1 MHLGARLAGALFL
14 GLVGASA
21 AWGKGG
27 APAPK
32 PKPPAKLKL
41 PAGCELLTE
50 GRNYALSL
58 DGKSLAF
65 ARWSPDPGNLD
76 YHAQPIPKSQVFVR
90 TLATKKDVEVKG
102 AKGWPIGWTTA
113 GGLCLSTGTVVDL
126 ATGKTV
132 PGTAVMPVPAPTA
145 KPVAGVASLPAGIA
159 VDALAWTRDGSRLA
173 YACDWTDAQFPTQS
187 GVPQYLCEVDAAG
200 TVRLFDFGDKVESR
214 EGGTLAWS
222 ADGRCLAFDI
232 PFFHTGQVP
241 PRRIGYVETGAEP
254 KLHGIAEFNQK
265 NGVPGHHEAR
275 RAMRPHAGTTG
286 PVLGACVWDATAAH
300 LVYVT
305 GTGDG
310 KADVQ
315 LWDVAAGTSR
325 ALTKDGATKWSPAID
340 AEGRRVAFL
349 TGKVDWPEDAHVMTL
364 FPALTKIDDATL
376 RVLDVLTGIA
386 KDYPVPGEP
395 AYPGNVAWSPDGTRI
410 LYEIHTGGAEGIY
423 AQTVPA
429 APAPP
434 APADPGKK

>member
-1 MHLGARLAGALFL
+1 MHVGAKLVGALLL

-21 AWGKGG
+21 AWAKGG
-27 APAPK
+27 GQK
-32 PKPPAKLKL
+32 PKPPPKSKL
-41 PAGCELLTE
+41 PAGCELLAD
-50 GRNYALSL
+50 GRSHALSL

-65 ARWSPDPGNLD
+65 ARWTPDPGDLD
-76 YHAQPIPKSQVFVR
+76 YHAEPIPKARVFVR

-102 AKGWPIGWTTA
+102 TKGWPVGWTTT
-113 GGLCLSTGTVVDL
+113 GGLCLSTGTVVDP

-132 PGTAVMPVPAPTA
+132 PGTAVMPVPAGGA
-145 KPVAGVASLPAGIA
+145 KPVSGVASLPAGIT

-173 YACDWTDAQFPTQS
+173 YACDWTDSQFSTS
-187 GVPQYLCEVDAAG
+187 SSVPQYLCEVDATG
-200 TVRLFDFGDKVESR
+200 KVRLFDFGDKVYSR
-214 EGGTLAWS
+214 EGGTLSWS
-222 ADGRCLAFDI
+222 PDGKLLAFDI
-232 PFFHTGQVP
+232 PFSEMGQVP
-241 PRRIGYVETGAEP
+241 PRRIGFIDTDEKPRLE
-254 KLHGIAEFNQK
+254 GIAEFSQK

-286 PVLGACVWDATAAH
+286 PVLGACVWDGATAH

-310 KADVQ
+310 NADVH
-315 LWDVAAGTSR
+315 LWDLRAGSSR

-349 TGKVDWPEDAHVMTL
+349 TGKVQDWPNPREMTL
-364 FPALTKIDDATL
+364 FAPLPKIDDATL

-395 AYPGNVAWSPDGTRI
+395 AYPGNVTWSPDGTRI
-410 LYEIHTGGAEGIY
+410 LYEIHTGGAEGVY